1 MTLVRGHSQKLLHLN
16 WLGMD
21 ANQNSAISKDDKAT
35 IRSRLVEASILELDD
50 RLATQSAL
58 VYAKI
63 VRYEYPQEW
72 PNAISELV
80 DLLVS
85 DRTSPPEQIMRVIL
99 MLLYVTKELSLVRTP
114 RTRQTLR
121 SITPEIVRAVGAV
134 WTADLQRWQAASA
147 TAQEEN
153 TLGLRRALLAI
164 KVLRRICISGY
175 DYPNRERAVQ
185 DFWQYASSK
194 FALFLST
201 VRQKVLQPEDQ
212 RLLEAQ
218 LIQLAKLHLTMAQT
232 HTIGFALLPNSV
244 HLVREYWR
252 IVKEVGESYGS
263 KEAVLSAVNGQATI
277 GTNGDAA
284 DGLSTLEQLALKGIS
299 IIRACIKLA
308 VRPTGAL
315 GSLREKVA
323 EDKAERAEATKLL
336 KEQLLTRSFVQEAM
350 EVTITRFFVF
360 RESDLREWAEEP
372 EEWEYREELS
382 QGEGYEYSLR
392 PASEKLFLDLAS
404 NYKDILIQPLLSVFN
419 SVATSDNQD
428 ISFKDS
434 VYTAIGLSAAVIHE
448 QLDFDAFVRS
458 TLVQEVQI
466 RLPGYNILRR
476 RIAILLGE
484 WIAIKIS
491 VETRPL
497 VYQIFQHLLDK
508 DDSLNDQVVRVT
520 AGRQLRSVVD
530 EWEFDA
536 EQFLPYA
543 ATILSRLMHLI
554 QEVELMETKMAL
566 LNTISLVVERMEHRI
581 EPFANSIVTLLPPLW
596 EGSGEEHLMKQ
607 AILTILTRIVSAMK
621 AASVPFHQMILPII
635 KGAVEPGSET
645 QIYLLE
651 DALELW
657 EAILVQTPSG
667 SISSDLLGLAP
678 YLFAMFELGSE
689 NLRKA
694 LAITESYILL
704 APSDM
709 LSDDMRKRLVA
720 SFASLTGTL
729 KADASGVVTNLVENL
744 LRAAELLGGEAAVSY
759 VTADLVESTFLTK
772 LLTGLQGSY
781 IAHCTS
787 GPLAKTP
794 LVDGIVETD
803 YYSVL
808 ARIALASPPTFVQAV
823 QAALPEPFGRGK
835 AERST
840 IQWLLQEWFDHFAN
854 VGDPGRRKLMAL
866 ALTKLLETRL
876 EPLLGNLQ
884 SLMEVWTDV
893 VTELREEGE
902 GGVSND
908 DSLLFT
914 NRAPPA
920 LDDALEA
927 PEDRR
932 RRAMTYSD
940 PVHTISLPAFI
951 RHHLQLAVAAA
962 GGDGTFWNEW
972 VVNIDKSV
980 VKSFAVLG
988 IL

>member
-1 MTLVRGHSQKLLHLN
+1 
-16 WLGMD
+16 
-21 ANQNSAISKDDKAT
+21 
-35 IRSRLVEASILELDD
+35 
-50 RLATQSAL
+50 
-58 VYAKI
+58 
-63 VRYEYPQEW
+63 
-72 PNAISELV
+72 
-80 DLLVS
+80 
-85 DRTSPPEQIMRVIL
+85 
-99 MLLYVTKELSLVRTP
+99 
-114 RTRQTLR
+114 
-121 SITPEIVRAVGAV
+121 
-134 WTADLQRWQAASA
+134 
-147 TAQEEN
+147 
-153 TLGLRRALLAI
+153 
-164 KVLRRICISGY
+164 
-175 DYPNRERAVQ
+175 
-185 DFWQYASSK
+185 
-194 FALFLST
+194 
-201 VRQKVLQPEDQ
+201 
-212 RLLEAQ
+212 
-218 LIQLAKLHLTMAQT
+218 
-232 HTIGFALLPNSV
+232 
-244 HLVREYWR
+244 
-252 IVKEVGESYGS
+252 
-263 KEAVLSAVNGQATI
+263 
-277 GTNGDAA
+277 
-284 DGLSTLEQLALKGIS
+284 
-299 IIRACIKLA
+299 
-308 VRPTGAL
+308 
-315 GSLREKVA
+315 
-323 EDKAERAEATKLL
+323 
-336 KEQLLTRSFVQEAM
+336 
-350 EVTITRFFVF
+350 
-360 RESDLREWAEEP
+360 
-372 EEWEYREELS
+372 
-382 QGEGYEYSLR
+382 LR

-902 GGVSND
+902 GGVS
-908 DSLLFT
+908 
-914 NRAPPA
+914 
-920 LDDALEA
+920 
-927 PEDRR
+927 
-932 RRAMTYSD
+932 
-940 PVHTISLPAFI
+940 
-951 RHHLQLAVAAA
+951 
-962 GGDGTFWNEW
+962 
-972 VVNIDKSV
+972 K
-980 VKSFAVLG
+980 
-988 IL
+988 